1 MKLTTKGEIVV
12 ALSYLALV
20 FGALGIAGWIEG
32 G

>member
-12 ALSYLALV
+12 AISYLALV
-20 FGALGIAGWIEG
+20 FSALGIAGWIEG

>member
-12 ALSYLALV
+12 ALSYLCLV

-32 G
+32 

>member
-1 MKLTTKGEIVV
+1 MKLTTKGEFIVG
-12 ALSYLALV
+12 LTYLALV